1 LDPSVI
7 RAKKDFTGQAG
18 STRLRLLRTA
28 KLCRGA
34 QDKED
39 IGQKAE
45 SSRSKIRRFLEGSK
59 KKGDA
64 SENVDHS
71 VYRPS
76 S

>member
-1 LDPSVI
+1 MDPGEI
-7 RAKKDFTGQAG
+7 RAKKISQGRQDQ
-18 STRLRLLRTA
+18 
-28 KLCRGA
+28 

-71 VYRPS
+71 VFRPS

>member
-1 LDPSVI
+1 MDPGEI
-7 RAKKDFTGQAG
+7 RAKKISQGRQDH
-18 STRLRLLRTA
+18 
-28 KLCRGA
+28 

-45 SSRSKIRRFLEGSK
+45 SSRSKIRRFLEGSM

-71 VYRPS
+71 VFRPS